1 MSNPTCAIRRAAV
14 RSRSFVHFP
23 LSIMPKENPGADD
36 STESKSSPATTFRN
50 RGISAS
56 VFENTSD
63 KDRTYFSVSI
73 QKRYKDK
80 EGNWQNSSNFLR
92 DELPVLEHVVR
103 QAFAFILEQEANRP
117 TQAQEE

>member
-1 MSNPTCAIRRAAV
+1 MPNATPEAAD
-14 RSRSFVHFP
+14 
-23 LSIMPKENPGADD
+23 AA
-36 STESKSSPATTFRN
+36 ESKNSPETTFRH

-56 VFENTSD
+56 VFENTSE

-80 EGNWQNSSNFLR
+80 EGKWHTSSGLMR

-103 QAFAFILEQEANRP
+103 QAYAYILEQESSRP
-117 TQAQEE
+117 AQEE

>member
-1 MSNPTCAIRRAAV
+1 
-14 RSRSFVHFP
+14 
-23 LSIMPKENPGADD
+23 MPKETPEADD
-36 STESKSSPATTFRN
+36 SAESKNSPVTTFRN

-73 QKRYKDK
+73 QKRYRDK
-80 EGNWQNSSNFLR
+80 EGNWQNSSNFMR

-103 QAFAFILEQEANRP
+103 QAFAYILEKEANRP
-117 TQAQEE
+117 AQDE

>member
-1 MSNPTCAIRRAAV
+1 
-14 RSRSFVHFP
+14 
-23 LSIMPKENPGADD
+23 MPKETPEADD
-36 STESKSSPATTFRN
+36 AADSKSGPATTFRH

-56 VFENTSD
+56 VFENISD

-73 QKRYKDK
+73 QRRYKDK

-92 DELPVLEHVVR
+92 DELPVLEHLTR

-117 TQAQEE
+117 PQAQEE